1 MVYSERETRGGC
13 IEGVQQ
19 FLKEEVRERSM
30 VYRYEQAEFA
40 RACESLGRNSVR
52 LLSVFERK
60 EVSRAS
66 TERKYLESFSG
77 GEQVYALQCEGRICC
92 VLHALLVALFFQSQ
106 RCDINEQ
113 FDDSKLLQ

>member
-1 MVYSERETRGGC
+1 M
-13 IEGVQQ
+13 
-19 FLKEEVRERSM
+19 
-30 VYRYEQAEFA
+30 
-40 RACESLGRNSVR
+40 R
-52 LLSVFERK
+52 LLRVFERK

-106 RCDINEQ
+106 RFDINEQ
-113 FDDSKLLQ
+113 FGRPNCYNKICDPISTIRSSI